1 MNIPHVNDE
10 TQYFR
15 APNPA
20 TKDTAWSPTVGT
32 RATSGTLL
40 LQSERATR

>member
-1 MNIPHVNDE
+1 MNIPHVNDH
-10 TQYFR
+10 TQYLR

-20 TKDTAWSPTVGT
+20 TKYAAWSPTAGT
-32 RATSGTLL
+32 RATSATP